1 MGTAIGQSLPIAAG
15 IALSP
20 IPIIAVVLM
29 LTSSRAAVNG
39 PLFVVGWLVGMGIVG
54 VIVLSVAGQAGAS
67 RSGAPTGWVA
77 WLKLALGV
85 LLLVVAVRQFRGRP
99 KETDE
104 PPMPKWMASVDRT
117 TPIAAAGL
125 GLLSSGANPKNLL
138 LAVSGA
144 TAIAQTGI
152 PGGEQV
158 VAYVVFTVIGTLGVA
173 IPVGVQVALG
183 ARSAT
188 LLARLKDWMGRYNA
202 VIMSVLCL
210 VFGVK
215 VIGDAISGLA

>member
-1 MGTAIGQSLPIAAG
+1 
-15 IALSP
+15 
-20 IPIIAVVLM
+20 
-29 LTSSRAAVNG
+29 
-39 PLFVVGWLVGMGIVG
+39 
-54 VIVLSVAGQAGAS
+54 
-67 RSGAPTGWVA
+67 
-77 WLKLALGV
+77 
-85 LLLVVAVRQFRGRP
+85 
-99 KETDE
+99 
-104 PPMPKWMASVDRT
+104 MPKWMASVDRT